1 MRARRVLRRFEGK
14 QVLTFVPNKLLMVVG
29 GLVATSLVAQ
39 VVLGWVLGV
48 ADAWLAVFLAAALLA
63 VLVSA
68 DARLGGPNEEAEQS
82 YDTVVIA
89 IVGVAIVGAVGCLY
103 LPLPWGGI
111 AAATVVVGLV
121 MALRLTQDHR

>member
-1 MRARRVLRRFEGK
+1 
-14 QVLTFVPNKLLMVVG
+14 LTFVPNRLLTVVG
-29 GLVATSLVAQ
+29 GLIAASLIAQ

-68 DARLGGPNEEAEQS
+68 DARLGEPNKEAEAS
-82 YDTVVIA
+82 YDTVVCA
-89 IVGVAIVGAVGCLY
+89 VVGIAIVGAVGCLY

-111 AAATVVVGLV
+111 AAAAVVVGLV
-121 MALRLTQDHR
+121 MALRVSQDHR